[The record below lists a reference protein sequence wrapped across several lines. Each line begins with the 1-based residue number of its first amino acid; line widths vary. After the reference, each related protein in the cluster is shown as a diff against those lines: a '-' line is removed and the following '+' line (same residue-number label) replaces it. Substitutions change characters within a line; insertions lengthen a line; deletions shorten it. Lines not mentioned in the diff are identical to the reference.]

1 MGGITEGGVEM
12 QKPLAGIKVL
22 SFEIQVAG
30 PYCSMM
36 LADQGAEVIKVEQPG
51 SGDTARGGAPRIKN
65 ERGVEQSGYFLRFNR
80 NKRSLALNLKSEAG
94 RQIFRDLAKGSDVLI
109 ENFRPGLLKE
119 MGLGYDDLSRDNPGL
134 VYASITGFGSMEGY
148 LGPFSKRPAYDI
160 VAQAMG
166 GLMATCGQAGGP
178 PTWLGV
184 ALGDIASGMNAA
196 YAIMLALFQRGQTG
210 RGQYIDVSMYDT
222 IIGLAERS
230 LTAYSLTGT
239 ILERGREP
247 YMAPWGPFE
256 CSDGWVALI
265 VATERDWGRFCEAIG
280 RPDLEDREGATSGPE
295 RAQNMAGWLGEI
307 IAGWFRG
314 QTKAEA
320 AEKLLAAGLPVG
332 PVQDAREIYDC
343 PHVEARHML
352 IDVPDPIL
360 GSIRLVGPPF
370 KMSGDPE
377 PLAGAAPLLGE
388 HTSEILRDM
397 LGYSDQQVTELH
409 TEGVL

>member
-1 MGGITEGGVEM
+1 M
-12 QKPLAGIKVL
+12 QMPKPLAGIKVL

-36 LADQGAEVIKVEQPG
+36 LADQGAAVIKVEQPG
-51 SGDTARGGAPRIKN
+51 SGDTARGGAPRITN
-65 ERGVEQSGYFLRFNR
+65 ERGEQQSGYFLRFNR
-80 NKRSLALNLKSEAG
+80 NKRSLTLNLKSEAG
-94 RQIFRDLAKGSDVLI
+94 RQIFRDLARGSDVLI
-109 ENFRPGLLKE
+109 ENFRPGLLNE

-148 LGPFSKRPAYDI
+148 LGPYSKRPAYDI

-196 YAIMLALFQRGQTG
+196 YAITLALFQRGQTG

-230 LTAYSLTGT
+230 LTAYALTGT

-265 VATERDWGRFCEAIG
+265 VATERDWGHFCEAIG
-280 RPDLEDREGATSGPE
+280 RPDLVGHEGATSGPE
-295 RAQNMAGWLGEI
+295 RAGNMAGWLGQI
-307 IAGWFRG
+307 IAGWFSG

-320 AEKLLAAGLPVG
+320 AERLLAAGLPAG
-332 PVQDAREIYDC
+332 PVQNAQEIHEC
-343 PHVEARHML
+343 PHVEARGTL

-360 GSIRLVGPPF
+360 GTVRLVGPPF
-370 KMSGDPE
+370 KMSGSPE
-377 PLAGAAPLLGE
+377 PVTVAAPLLGE
-388 HTSEILRDM
+388 DTADILREM
-397 LGYSDQQVTELH
+397 LGYSDQDVTRLQA
-409 TEGVL
+409 EGVV

>member
-1 MGGITEGGVEM
+1 M

-22 SFEIQVAG
+22 SFEVQVAG

-36 LADQGAEVIKVEQPG
+36 LADQGASVIKVEQPG
-51 SGDTARGGAPRIKN
+51 SGDTARGGAPTITN
-65 ERGVEQSGYFLRFNR
+65 ERGETQSGYFLRFNR
-80 NKRSLALNLKSEAG
+80 NKRSLTLNLKSDAG

-109 ENFRPGLLKE
+109 ENFRPGLLTE

-134 VYASITGFGSMEGY
+134 VYASITGFGSMDAY
-148 LGPFSKRPAYDI
+148 LGPYSKRPAYDI

-196 YAIMLALFQRGQTG
+196 YAITLALFQRAQTG
-210 RGQYIDVSMYDT
+210 QGQYIDVSMYDT

-230 LTAYSLTGT
+230 VTAYSLTDK

-247 YMAPWGPFE
+247 YMAPWGPFA
-256 CSDGWVALI
+256 CSDGWIALI

-280 RPDLEDREGATSGPE
+280 RPDLVDHDGATSGPE

-307 IAGWFRG
+307 IAGWFSN
-314 QTKAEA
+314 QTTAEA

-332 PVQDAREIYDC
+332 PVQNARDIYDC
-343 PHVEARHML
+343 PHVAARQML

-360 GSIRLVGPPF
+360 GTVKLVGPPF
-370 KMSGDPE
+370 KMSGNPV
-377 PLAGAAPLLGE
+377 PVASAAPLLGE
-388 HTSEILRDM
+388 HNGEILREM
-397 LGYSDQQVTELH
+397 LGYSDQRVAELQA
-409 TEGVL
+409 EGVL

>member
-1 MGGITEGGVEM
+1 M

-36 LADQGAEVIKVEQPG
+36 LADQGATVIKVEQPG
-51 SGDTARGGAPRIKN
+51 SGDTARGGAPRITN
-65 ERGVEQSGYFLRFNR
+65 ERGEGQSGYFLRFNR
-80 NKRSLALNLKSEAG
+80 NKRSLTLNLKNEAG
-94 RQIFRDLAKGSDVLI
+94 RQIFRDLANGSDVLI
-109 ENFRPGLLKE
+109 ENFRPGLLDE
-119 MGLGYDDLSRDNPGL
+119 MGLGYDELSRDNPGL
-134 VYASITGFGSMEGY
+134 VYASITGFGSMQGY
-148 LGPFSKRPAYDI
+148 LGPYSKRPAYDI

-196 YAIMLALFQRGQTG
+196 YAILLALFQRGQTG

-222 IIGLAERS
+222 MIALAERS

-280 RPDLEDREGATSGPE
+280 RPDLVDHEGARSGPE
-295 RAQNMAGWLGEI
+295 RAQNMVGWLGQI
-307 IAGWFRG
+307 IAAWFHG
-314 QTKAEA
+314 QSQADA
-320 AEKLLAAGLPVG
+320 AAKLLAAGLPVG
-332 PVQDAREIYDC
+332 PVQDARDIYESD
-343 PHVEARHML
+343 HVKARGLL

-360 GSIRLVGPPF
+360 GTVRLVGPAF

-377 PLAGAAPLLGE
+377 PLIGAAPLLGE
-388 HTSEILRDM
+388 HSSEILREM
-397 LGYSDQQVTELH
+397 LGYSDQDVTRLQA
-409 TEGVL
+409 EGVV